1 MKKILFLLTPVLFAT
16 FSAQADPLPVAPYL
30 PAQEKTTPA
39 DAPITVQYPYEN
51 MTVSRGAKNI
61 FIFGKI
67 NLPDP
72 ITLTINGENVPVY
85 KNGAFVSFLPV
96 QSGEFEFVLTATSQE
111 IMHQAV
117 RHIRVPGADIKDFS
131 GKAKFDEE
139 EIFPQHP
146 MEMLPGDTL
155 DLYARGTPHA
165 QVTATLS
172 GLKDAKNIP
181 LKEDAAVAGTYR
193 AQYVISPEQKAKTV
207 KVTYR
212 LKEGPQGSSAKATA
226 PAKVKVLGSKESFR
240 PALITT
246 PGVKLRKIPT
256 SRENLYPFYRAYGR
270 VQVSGRLNNQYRLA
284 LSENETAWLE
294 MEKIQLLEETE
305 FSPNRVQT
313 LTQTAL
319 PDKTRF
325 VFAGAQAVPIQVHE
339 FNNRLELTLYYTDGF
354 DENFSLDAT
363 SPLVEN
369 VTWSSPA
376 PHTLLFKI
384 YFKEGVSPWG
394 HAYNFEGDTLVLDL
408 MHKPELTPVK
418 NKPLT
423 GARILLDA
431 GHSPQ
436 RKTPY
441 DGAIGPTGYLE
452 YEATLALAE
461 ELKPLLEAQ
470 GATVILTRHGNNRMS
485 LQDRYQLAL
494 KEQAHIFISLHYN
507 ALPETVNPLARARG
521 YSVYYNYP
529 HSFAL
534 AQAVYKS
541 FTRQVPLPD
550 NGMIANDILFI
561 PRIPQMPSILV
572 ENAYLI
578 LPQQEEMAR
587 SKEGRRA
594 FVQALYEGILDF
606 YGVPLPPAKKKNI
619 PAKRK
624 PFQKP
629 AKQLYMRAAPEPTLS
644 AAKK

>member
-1 MKKILFLLTPVLFAT
+1 MKRILFLLTLVLSFPFLTHAE
-16 FSAQADPLPVAPYL
+16 PLPVAPYL

-39 DAPITVQYPYEN
+39 DAPITVQYPYEQ
-51 MTVSRGAKNI
+51 MTVSRGARNI

-67 NLPDP
+67 NLPAP
-72 ITLTINGENVPVY
+72 VTLTINEEEVPVHA
-85 KNGAFVSFLPV
+85 NGTFVSFQPV
-96 QSGEFEFVLTATSQE
+96 QSGEFEFVLTAASQGQVY
-111 IMHQAV
+111 QAV
-117 RHIRVPGADIKDFS
+117 RHVKVPGADIKDFS
-131 GKAKFDEE
+131 DKAKFDEE

-146 MEMLPGDTL
+146 VEMLPGDTL
-155 DLYARGTPHA
+155 DLYARGTPNA

-172 GLKDAKNIP
+172 GLKEAKNIP
-181 LKEDAAVAGTYR
+181 LKEDAASPGTYR
-193 AQYVISPEQKAKTV
+193 AQYVIYPDQKAKTV

-212 LKEGPQGSSAKATA
+212 LKEGPRNSSAKVTA
-226 PAKVKVLGSKESFR
+226 PAKIKILTGKESLR
-240 PALITT
+240 PALITA

-270 VQVSGRLNNQYRLA
+270 VQISGRLNSQYRLA

-294 MEKIQLLEETE
+294 MEKLKLLDEKEST
-305 FSPNRVQT
+305 PNRIT
-313 LTQTAL
+313 SLTQTAL
-319 PDKTRF
+319 ADKTRF
-325 VFAGAQAVPIQVHE
+325 IFTGAQAVPIQVHE
-339 FNNRLELTLYYTDGF
+339 FNNRLELTLYYTEGF

-369 VTWSSPA
+369 VTWSVPA
-376 PHTLLFKI
+376 PNTLLFKI
-384 YFKEGVSPWG
+384 YFKQNASPWG
-394 HAYNFEGDTLVLDL
+394 HAYNFEGDDFVLDL
-408 MHKPELTPVK
+408 MHKPELSPQK

-436 RKTPY
+436 RRVPY
-441 DGAIGPTGYLE
+441 DGAIGPSGYLE

-461 ELKPLLEAQ
+461 DLKPLLEAQ

-494 KEQAHIFISLHYN
+494 QEQAHIFVSLHYN
-507 ALPETVNPLARARG
+507 ALPETANPFARARG

-578 LPQQEEMAR
+578 LPEQEEMAR
-587 SKEGRRA
+587 TKEGRRV

-606 YGVPLPPAKKKNI
+606 YGIPLPAKKTT
-619 PAKRK
+619 PVKRK
-624 PFQKP
+624 PLKKP
-629 AKQLYMRAAPEPTLS
+629 AKQLYMRAAPPPVL
-644 AAKK
+644 KGKN